1 MILTASPN
9 LLPRGSSVCANTQF
23 SVVLGIKS
31 CVLGNRSTKG
41 ATALAQFSPLWNSG
55 QGWFQ
60 TLYVDQDDRSAG
72 FPDECHQLMWSSLK
86 RDQHLAGAEGCK
98 SDHSCKTETSGG
110 RTPDLPSIDPVSGI
124 PSPTMPPAMR
134 AGDAEASSPCSKGDR
149 AMACEEW
156 LVQAS
161 LTLVSELQRFSL
173 PQRPI
178 RRGPPV
184 SPTHSVCGGDVGG
197 RE

>member
-1 MILTASPN
+1 MTLNAFPN

-41 ATALAQFSPLWNSG
+41 ATAPAQFSPLWNSG

-72 FPDECHQLMWSSLK
+72 FPGESHQLMWSSLK
-86 RDQHLAGAEGCK
+86 RDQHLAGAEGFK

-110 RTPDLPSIDPVSGI
+110 R
-124 PSPTMPPAMR
+124 A
-134 AGDAEASSPCSKGDR
+134 
-149 AMACEEW
+149 
-156 LVQAS
+156 Q
-161 LTLVSELQRFSL
+161 
-173 PQRPI
+173 
-178 RRGPPV
+178 
-184 SPTHSVCGGDVGG
+184 
-197 RE
+197 